1 MKVAE
6 LAWFLDLPAGRQA
19 HVRRGKVLRSLAVL
33 DQMVLQD
40 QSCHCQLSVAKLIQ
54 SDLI

>member
-6 LAWFLDLPAGRQA
+6 LAGFLDLPAGRQA